1 MTTPGSSHSDRGDR
15 WVLAQLILIVLLVA
29 TLFLG
34 PGLTSLGWVV
44 AALGVALMIWASV
57 TMGKSLTPFP
67 RPKRGGELVV
77 HGPFRYVRH
86 PIYVGG
92 VLVALGLSL
101 VFSAYAL
108 VLTAALAA
116 FWFAKARLEER
127 HLVERFP
134 GYADYRR
141 RTLF

>member
-1 MTTPGSSHSDRGDR
+1 MTQDSSRSDRGDR

-29 TLFLG
+29 ALFLG
-34 PGLTSLGWVV
+34 PGLTPFGWVV
-44 AALGVALMIWASV
+44 AILGLALVVWASV

-77 HGPFRYVRH
+77 HGPFRFVRH
-86 PIYVGG
+86 PIYLGG

-108 VLTAALAA
+108 LFTAALAV
-116 FWFAKARLEER
+116 FWLAKARLEER

>member
-1 MTTPGSSHSDRGDR
+1 MTQGSSPLDRGDR

-29 TLFLG
+29 ALFLG
-34 PGLTSLGWVV
+34 PGLTPFGWVV
-44 AALGVALMIWASV
+44 AVLGLALVIWASV

-77 HGPFRYVRH
+77 HGPFRFVRH
-86 PIYVGG
+86 PIYLGG

-108 VLTAALAA
+108 IFTATLAV

-127 HLVERFP
+127 HLTERFP